1 VRNGYLRENLWKN
14 VYLLEFYNTNTES
27 PSDSFACGVPPESE
41 EFVLSQRKSET
52 KTFGGLVVDDYG
64 CNELK
69 ISLSGSTVN
78 NEMRRIYHTNGQQ
91 EYMSGEDE
99 IFAFK
104 AMLEKYKRNP
114 NTMGKKILLY
124 DLSKHS
130 QINRRK
136 KTVDSFCWQVFP
148 GELKIKRSKER
159 PIAYSY
165 SIEFTAIAAE
175 KMSSFE
181 PERILGVDFN
191 QAFDKIQAFLDKA
204 ETGLAPLKGISE
216 KIRETSRF
224 VDACKDVARLAVG
237 GTLNISNLFIDDVF
251 AIGNTAFELYR
262 QTVGGALPFSME
274 LVDFVSAMTVDLMRH
289 INGLAKDVHSAT
301 KKEFY
306 MPVGVFDDW
315 DIAMDE
321 IRALA
326 DLNFN
331 DAARTA
337 SDITV
342 SAKIERPRT
351 YEIASDS
358 QQRVTAYGTQL
369 AMMTDGMSFEQLA
382 KEQYGDASKAFVIAS
397 ANGASSIEDMTARNS
412 KYILIPVLEQ
422 KEMHYENNIIGMSAQ
437 RDSYGKDIALDEY
450 GNLQLDV
457 SGTDFAFKAGKQ
469 NLSQSILMRLR
480 ENINK
485 RTRLQVYG
493 IRTTLPDSEAAGS
506 AYILSSIIQTLN
518 HEPRIKDL
526 LGVSFHGEGDALKID
541 IDYRDIG
548 GSRDTINGTV

>member
-1 VRNGYLRENLWKN
+1 MRQGYLRDNLWKN
-14 VYLLEFYNTNTES
+14 VYLLEFYNADTAT
-27 PSDSFACGVPPESE
+27 PSDSFAFGVPPETE

-165 SIEFTAIAAE
+165 SIEFTGIAAE
-175 KMSSFE
+175 TMSIFA

-191 QAFDKIQAFLDKA
+191 QAFDKIQDFLDKA
-204 ETGLAPLKGISE
+204 EAGLAPVKGISE
-216 KIRETSRF
+216 KIRETQRF
-224 VDACKDVARLAVG
+224 VEACKDVARLAVG
-237 GTLNISNLFIDDVF
+237 GTLNIGRLFIDDVF
-251 AIGNTAFELYR
+251 AIGNTSFELYR
-262 QTVGGALPFSME
+262 QTVGGTLPFSME
-274 LVDFVSAMTVDLMRH
+274 LVDFVAAMTVDLMKH
-289 INGLAKDVHSAT
+289 INTLAKEVHSAT

-315 DIAMDE
+315 ELAMDE

-337 SDITV
+337 SDVVV
-342 SAKIERPRT
+342 SAKTDQPRK
-351 YEIASDS
+351 YEIASAS
-358 QQRVTAYGTQL
+358 QQHVTAYGTQL
-369 AMMTDGMSFEQLA
+369 AMITDGMSFEQIA

-397 ANGASSIEDMTARNS
+397 ANGASSIEDMTARKN
-412 KYILIPVLEQ
+412 KYILIPILEQ
-422 KEMHYENNIIGMSAQ
+422 KDVHYENKIIGMSAQ

-450 GNLQLDV
+450 GNLQLDA
-457 SGTDFAFKAGKQ
+457 SGIDFAFKTGKQ

-480 ENINK
+480 ENVNK
-485 RTRLQVYG
+485 RTRLTIYG
-493 IRTTLPDSEAAGS
+493 IRTSIPDSESAGA

-518 HEPRIKDL
+518 QEPRIKEL
-526 LGVSFHGEGDALKID
+526 LGVSFRGAGDALKID
-541 IDYRDIG
+541 IDYKDIG
-548 GSRDTINGTV
+548 GSRDTVSGTV